1 MLINWLKQ
9 KFGKKTEQTAMKVDT
24 KPGWKYFQFSRGAV
38 DTDVVK
44 GAAFSS
50 ASSSA
55 LDITSPFHPLN
66 PLNPISPISVWN
78 TDNETS
84 GSLGGNT
91 DRYDRVESPAPQ
103 TWSVPSPSPAP
114 SYSSDD
120 RGYSGYSSTGG
131 SSYESSSSSSDYGSS
146 SSYDSSSGSWD

>member
-1 MLINWLKQ
+1 MIKDWFKKQ
-9 KFGKKTEQTAMKVDT
+9 YERMKGNPGKVDT
-24 KPGWKYFQFSRGAV
+24 SKTPVKNFFTGKSSFDSE
-38 DTDVVK
+38 TVK
-44 GAAFSS
+44 GAAFSA

-91 DRYDRVESPAPQ
+91 DHYDRVESPAPQ

-120 RGYSGYSSTGG
+120 RGYSGYSSTSG

-146 SSYDSSSGSWD
+146 SSYDSSSGGWD